1 MIISINPPSST
12 VKNKIDFSS
21 PDNDLATEM
30 LSPET
35 TRK

>member
-1 MIISINPPSST
+1 MIISFNPRPSST
-12 VKNKIDFSS
+12 VQNKIDFSS

-35 TRK
+35 TR